1 VSAFPLHDTFATQR
15 AAQAELL
22 SRLWWNTAP
31 VTTEPTTLEQLAAV
45 RLVSDGHSVRIT
57 CILLLLPSLWFGT
70 SDFALADGDA
80 EWLTARVLLRALLV
94 GTLVAGAWLI
104 PASRTRREYELRV
117 VFLTLLCVAAVIG
130 LNALRPATAG
140 LPLRTPLMWLFALY
154 TGFHNRPPLQV
165 IAPYALTLG
174 LLALPAF
181 WDPGAH
187 RDSVSGNLLVLLTVN
202 ALGTLLVMRKQ
213 DLAEHEQ
220 RWALDVEA
228 RVIAERALRELQTLK
243 GIIPICAFC
252 KRVRT
257 EAGDWQ
263 QVEAYVHAHSAADF
277 SHGLCPHCTNE
288 HYAEYLTDDPPAP
301 NKG

>member
-1 VSAFPLHDTFATQR
+1 M
-15 AAQAELL
+15 EL
-22 SRLWWNTAP
+22 
-31 VTTEPTTLEQLAAV
+31 EPPTVERLAAV
-45 RLVSDGHSVRIT
+45 RLLSDGNSVRTT
-57 CILLLLPSLWFGT
+57 CILLLIPSLWFGFW
-70 SDFALADGDA
+70 DPALAGGDA
-80 EWLTARVLLRALLV
+80 EWLTVRVLVRALLV
-94 GTLVAGAWLI
+94 ATLLAAAWVI
-104 PASRTRREYELRV
+104 PASQTRTDYEHRV
-117 VFLTLLCVAAVIG
+117 VLFTLLCAAAIIG
-130 LNALRPATAG
+130 LNALRPAAAG

-154 TGFHNRPPLQV
+154 TGFPNRPGLKV
-165 IAPYALTLG
+165 IAPYALTIG
-174 LLALPAF
+174 LLVLPAF
-181 WDPGAH
+181 WDAGAH
-187 RDSVSGNLLVLLTVN
+187 RDTVSGNLLVLLTAN

-213 DLAEHEQ
+213 DLAEHER

-301 NKG
+301 KQG